1 MKTYDSILDTIGHTP
16 IVRLKNIELT
26 CQLHA
31 RLYAK
36 IEAFNPGGSIKD
48 RIALSMVLD
57 AEKKGQLLPGHT
69 IIEPTSGNT
78 GIGLAMIAAARGYPI
93 ILVMPDT
100 ASIERRKILA
110 AFGAK
115 LILTDGAKG
124 INEAIVVAKKIHKST
139 PNSFMPMQFKNP
151 ANPRI
156 HYQTTAREIFRAM
169 GEDIAVFV
177 SGIGTG
183 GTISGVGKYL
193 RKKIPLIYLVGLE
206 PDKSPILSQGWKG
219 SHKIQGI
226 GAGFIPKTLNTHIYD
241 EILTISNEAAFERAQ
256 MLAKHEG
263 ILAGISSGAALD
275 GAIKIAQRASFDAK
289 NILMILPDTGER
301 YLSTDFVTSVS

>member
-16 IVRLKNIELT
+16 IVRLKNIEKSGH
-26 CQLHA
+26 LHA
-31 RLYAK
+31 QLYAK
-36 IEAFNPGGSIKD
+36 IESFNPGGSIKD
-48 RIALSMVLD
+48 RIALSMVLN
-57 AEKKGQLLPGHT
+57 AEKKGRLLPGHT

-78 GIGLAMIAAARGYPI
+78 GIGLAMVAAAKGYRI

-124 INEAIVVAKKIHKST
+124 INEAIIVAKKLHRST
-139 PNSFMPMQFKNP
+139 PNSFMPMQFNNP

-156 HYQTTAREIFRAM
+156 HFQTTAREIFRAM
-169 GEDIAVFV
+169 GDDIAAFI

-193 RKKIPLIYLVGLE
+193 RKKIPLIHLVGLE
-206 PDKSPILSQGWKG
+206 PEKSPILSQGWKG

-226 GAGFIPKTLNTHIYD
+226 GAGFIPKTLNTLIYD
-241 EILTISNEAAFERAQ
+241 EIMTISNEAAFEHAR
-256 MLAKHEG
+256 MLAEREG

-275 GAIKIAQRASFDAK
+275 GAIKIARRASFYGK

-301 YLSTDFVTSVS
+301 YLSTELVTSI